1 MSSSQ
6 RSPILVYLEG
16 GFASPAGKGPRGLE
30 SQAITRAAWRFDT
43 LTQRC
48 RLVPLLGTGRK
59 GPHRSLAVARRSFL
73 GAITAALGGSGGS
86 NSIPCAQ
93 VITTGVGAC
102 GVGSGQEIEN
112 WQITPERFCREP
124 PIHAMLLLLL
134 LHRTCGR
141 VSTPYRINLFA
152 RDIYAPVQ
160 DG

>member
-1 MSSSQ
+1 MSSGQ

-16 GFASPAGKGPRGLE
+16 GFASPAGKGPWGLE

-93 VITTGVGAC
+93 VITTGYRRWGMWGGLRA
-102 GVGSGQEIEN
+102 GDRKLANHPREILSRAPN
-112 WQITPERFCREP
+112 TL
-124 PIHAMLLLLL
+124 HASSFFTSYM
-134 LHRTCGR
+134 R
-141 VSTPYRINLFA
+141 
-152 RDIYAPVQ
+152 
-160 DG
+160 